1 MVGRGITTIPRAAWA
16 SSLWFSE
23 RKNQC
28 VLDFLSRNVLHRILM
43 YWNTKVV
50 FSIRTTLSVSYL
62 ESDSCVVFS
71 NKWSYWT
78 ICASVR
84 HFRFFIV
91 QIQMWMYFWRTI
103 KIIWYFRL
111 VHPNVT
117 GYPFLGFIYLIRQN
131 LLAHQLAYE
140 AFNLSRDIWSTL
152 QQVQN
157 VAGKLIYRY
166 IDL

>member
-103 KIIWYFRL
+103 KIIWYFKL
-111 VHPNVT
+111 VHPYRV
-117 GYPFLGFIYLIRQN
+117 PFFRVHIPNEAN
-131 LLAHQLAYE
+131 LLAHQSAYE
-140 AFNLSRDIWSTL
+140 AFSLSRDIWSTV

-157 VAGKLIYRY
+157 VAGKLI
-166 IDL
+166 

>member
-1 MVGRGITTIPRAAWA
+1 MFENTHDFVTNRSDSGETLPKRIFCWWHWKRGTYMVGRGITTIPRAAWA

-50 FSIRTTLSVSYL
+50 FSIRTTTLSVSYL

-71 NKWSYWT
+71 NKWGYWT

-103 KIIWYFRL
+103 KIIWYFKL
-111 VHPNVT
+111 V
-117 GYPFLGFIYLIRQN
+117 YP
-131 LLAHQLAYE
+131 
-140 AFNLSRDIWSTL
+140 
-152 QQVQN
+152 
-157 VAGKLIYRY
+157 YRVPFFRV
-166 IDL
+166 